1 MIAVSI
7 IILAVYSIL
16 IIAFIVGFDRVE
28 IFELTSDDPTTR
40 FSIIIPFRN
49 EAQNLNPLLV
59 SFSKLNYPL
68 SLFEIILV
76 DDDSEDDSDNLIRT
90 FIENARID
98 IKIVKNIRK
107 SDAPK
112 KDAIETAIGQAKLDW
127 IVTTDAD
134 CLVPEN
140 WLQTLDAFI
149 QEYEPKCI
157 VAPVNYTIEESFLDQ
172 FQLLDFLSLQA
183 STIGGFG
190 INKPFLCN
198 GANLCYEKQAF
209 LNVKGF
215 RGNTHIASGDDIF
228 LFEKMLDK
236 YPGNIHFLRSNEAIV
251 TTKPQSTFRQLFSQR
266 IRWAAKST
274 AYTNNFAKFV
284 GITVLLMNTLI
295 VITSL
300 LAIFN
305 MFNWQLFL
313 LLIFIKLTLD
323 FVLIKKVSN
332 FYKQPIPFF
341 HYIVSGL
348 LYPFFSM
355 FVAIVSVRSNYSWK
369 GRTFKK

>member
-1 MIAVSI
+1 MIVVSI
-7 IILAVYSIL
+7 TILALYSIL
-16 IIAFIVGFDRVE
+16 IIAFIIGFDRVE
-28 IFELTSDDPTTR
+28 FFKLSSFDHKTR

-49 EAQNLNPLLV
+49 EAQNLNPLLT
-59 SFSKLNYPL
+59 SLSKLNYPK

-76 DDDSEDDSDNLIRT
+76 DDDSEDDSVKLIST

-98 IKIVKNIRK
+98 IKIVKNIRM

-112 KDAIETAIGQAKLDW
+112 KDAIETAIGQAKFDW

-134 CLVPEN
+134 CLVPES
-140 WLQTLDAFI
+140 WLQTIDAFI
-149 QEYEPKCI
+149 QEYDPKCI
-157 VAPVNYTIEESFLDQ
+157 VAPVNYKIEESFLDK

-209 LNVKGF
+209 FDVKGF
-215 RGNTHIASGDDIF
+215 TGNTHIASGDDIF
-228 LFEKMLDK
+228 LFEKLLDA
-236 YPGNIHFLRSNEAIV
+236 YPGNIHFLRSDEAIV
-251 TTKPQSTFRQLFSQR
+251 TTKPQSTLRKLLSQR

-274 AYTNNFAKFV
+274 AFTNNFAKFV
-284 GITVLLMNTLI
+284 GITVLSMNILL
-295 VITSL
+295 VITLL

-313 LLIFIKLTLD
+313 LMVFVKLSLD
-323 FVLIKKVSN
+323 FVLIKKVFN
-332 FYKQPIPFF
+332 FYKQPISFF
-341 HYIVSGL
+341 HYIASGL

-355 FVAIVSVRSNYSWK
+355 FVAIVSIQSNYSWK

>member
-7 IILAVYSIL
+7 IILALYSIL
-16 IIAFIVGFDRVE
+16 IMAFIVGFDRVE
-28 IFELTSDDPTTR
+28 IFKLSSDDPKTR

-49 EAQNLNPLLV
+49 EAQNLNPLLA
-59 SFSKLNYPL
+59 SLSKLNYPP

-76 DDDSEDDSDNLIRT
+76 DDDSQDDSVNLIST

-98 IKIVKNIRK
+98 IKIIKNIRR
-107 SDAPK
+107 SEAPK
-112 KDAIETAIGQAKLDW
+112 KDAIETAIGHAKFDW

-140 WLQTLDAFI
+140 WLQTIDAFI
-149 QEYEPKCI
+149 QEYQPKCI
-157 VAPVNYTIEESFLDQ
+157 VAPVNYNIEESFLDK

-209 LNVKGF
+209 FDVKGF
-215 RGNTHIASGDDIF
+215 TGNTHIASGDDIF
-228 LFEKMLDK
+228 LFEKMLDT
-236 YPGNIHFLRSNEAIV
+236 YPGNIHFLKSVEAIV

-274 AYTNNFAKFV
+274 AYKNNFAKFV
-284 GITVLLMNTLI
+284 GITVLLMNTLL
-295 VITSL
+295 VITLL

-305 MFNWQLFL
+305 MFHWPFFL

-341 HYIVSGL
+341 HYIASGL

-355 FVAIVSVRSNYSWK
+355 FVAIVSVQSNYSWK

>member
-7 IILAVYSIL
+7 IILALYSIL
-16 IIAFIVGFDRVE
+16 IIAFIIGFDRVE
-28 IFELTSDDPTTR
+28 IFKFTSDIPKSR

-49 EAQNLNPLLV
+49 EAQNLNTLLA
-59 SFSKLNYPL
+59 SLSELNYPS
-68 SLFEIILV
+68 SLFEILLV
-76 DDDSEDDSDNLIRT
+76 DDDSEDDSVHLIST
-90 FIENARID
+90 FIDHARID
-98 IKIVKNIRK
+98 IKIIKNIRM

-112 KDAIETAIGQAKLDW
+112 KDAIETALRQAKFDW

-140 WLQTLDAFI
+140 WLQTIDAFI

-157 VAPVNYTIEESFLDQ
+157 VAPVNYRIEESFLDK

-209 LNVKGF
+209 FDVKGF
-215 RGNTHIASGDDIF
+215 TGNTHIASGDDIF

-236 YPGNIHFLRSNEAIV
+236 YPGSIHFLRSDEAIV
-251 TTKPQSTFRQLFSQR
+251 TTKPASNLRKLFSQR

-274 AYTNNFAKFV
+274 AYKNNFAKFV
-284 GITVLLMNTLI
+284 VITVLSMNTLL
-295 VITSL
+295 VITLL

-305 MFNWQLFL
+305 MFHWQLFL
-313 LLIFIKLTLD
+313 LLIFIKLSLD

-332 FYKQPIPFF
+332 FYKQPVPFF
-341 HYIVSGL
+341 HYIISGL

-355 FVAIVSVRSNYSWK
+355 FVAIVSVQSNYSWK

>member
-7 IILAVYSIL
+7 IILALYSIL

-28 IFELTSDDPTTR
+28 IFKLTSDDPKTR

-49 EAQNLNPLLV
+49 EAQNLNPLLA
-59 SFSKLNYPL
+59 SLSKLNYPP
-68 SLFEIILV
+68 SLFEILLV
-76 DDDSEDDSDNLIRT
+76 DDDSEDDSVNLIST
-90 FIENARID
+90 FIENTRID
-98 IKIVKNIRK
+98 IKIVKNIRR

-112 KDAIETAIGQAKLDW
+112 KDAIETAIGQAKFDW

-140 WLQTLDAFI
+140 WLQTIDAFI

-157 VAPVNYTIEESFLDQ
+157 VAPVNYHIEESFLDK

-209 LNVKGF
+209 FDVKGF
-215 RGNTHIASGDDIF
+215 TGNTHIASGDDIF
-228 LFEKMLDK
+228 LFEKMLDT
-236 YPGNIHFLRSNEAIV
+236 YPGNIHFLRSDEAIV
-251 TTKPQSTFRQLFSQR
+251 TTKPQSTLRKLFSQR

-274 AYTNNFAKFV
+274 AYKNNFAKFV
-284 GITVLLMNTLI
+284 GITVLSMNTLL
-295 VITSL
+295 VITLL

-313 LLIFIKLTLD
+313 LLIFIKLSLGLCPDQKSIQFLQATNPVFPLYNKR
-323 FVLIKKVSN
+323 FIIS
-332 FYKQPIPFF
+332 FF
-341 HYIVSGL
+341 
-348 LYPFFSM
+348 
-355 FVAIVSVRSNYSWK
+355 
-369 GRTFKK
+369 